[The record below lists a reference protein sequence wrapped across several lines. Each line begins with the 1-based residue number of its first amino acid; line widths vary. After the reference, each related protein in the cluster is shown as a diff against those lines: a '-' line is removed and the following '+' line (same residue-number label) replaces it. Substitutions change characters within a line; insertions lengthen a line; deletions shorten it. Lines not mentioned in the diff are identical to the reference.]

1 LPLRS
6 GRSGRGE
13 RSKRRASRALAEAER
28 PPNPGRWPAAPR
40 PRGMKALLT
49 AEIFL
54 VLVGLIMLGLPIAVS
69 MGLTAVF
76 FFVALGE
83 TEVLTMVPAR
93 MYSSTTSFTLLAI
106 PFFILTGNL
115 MNAGGITHRLFR
127 FAQNLVGHFRGG
139 LGHVVVVS
147 AMIFAGMTGAAVAE
161 AAALGTVQLE
171 GMVKRGFDRK
181 FSAAIVASASTIGP
195 VIPPSIPFVIY
206 GSITGTSVGRL
217 FLGGFVP
224 GFIMG
229 LALMIIVYFVAR
241 RRNYPRERRATAGE
255 LLDSSLGAVSAVATP
270 VIIIGGM
277 VSGIFTPT
285 EAAVAATVYALI
297 LTLFVYREVRIR
309 DLPQILW
316 ETLES
321 SVRVLFIISAAG
333 IFGWLLI
340 HQRVPETVITG
351 LMSLSHN
358 PWVVLLIINVILLVL
373 GCFMEGICIMLLTIP
388 VFMPVITRLGIDPVH
403 FGVMMTLN
411 LMVGLLTPPVG
422 MVLYTLASIGKI
434 PVWSLSHELRWH
446 LFALLTVLFLVTFVP
461 GFVTFVPNLV
471 MGSAR

>member
-1 LPLRS
+1 
-6 GRSGRGE
+6 
-13 RSKRRASRALAEAER
+13 
-28 PPNPGRWPAAPR
+28 
-40 PRGMKALLT
+40 MLT

-54 VLVGLIMLGLPIAVS
+54 VLLGLIMLGLPIAVS

-115 MNAGGITHRLFR
+115 MNTGGITHRLFR
-127 FAQNLVGHFRGG
+127 FAQNLVGHLKGG

-161 AAALGTVQLE
+161 AAALGTVELE
-171 GMVKRGFDRK
+171 GMTKRGFDRK
-181 FSAAIVASASTIGP
+181 FSAAILASASTIGP

-224 GFIMG
+224 GFLMG
-229 LALMIIVYFVAR
+229 IALMIIVYVVSTQR
-241 RRNYPRERRATAGE
+241 GYPKERRATIQE
-255 LLDSSLGAVSAVATP
+255 LMASTLGALSAIATP

-297 LTLFVYREVRIR
+297 LTMFIYKEVKLK
-309 DLPQILW
+309 DLPRILW
-316 ETLES
+316 ETLET

-340 HQRVPETVITG
+340 HQRVPETVIKA
-351 LMSLSHN
+351 LMSLSKN
-358 PWVVLLIINVILLVL
+358 PWVILLVINIILLIL

-388 VFMPVITRLGIDPVH
+388 VFMPMITQLGIDPVH

-422 MVLYTLASIGKI
+422 MVLYTISSIGKI
-434 PVWSLSHELRWH
+434 PVWELAHELRWH
-446 LFALLTVLFLVTFVP
+446 MVALVVVLFLVTYVP
-461 GFVTFVPNLV
+461 GFVTWVPNLL

>member
-1 LPLRS
+1 
-6 GRSGRGE
+6 
-13 RSKRRASRALAEAER
+13 
-28 PPNPGRWPAAPR
+28 
-40 PRGMKALLT
+40 MLT

-115 MNAGGITHRLFR
+115 MNSGGITHRLFR
-127 FAQNLVGHFRGG
+127 FAQNLVGHLKGG

-161 AAALGTVQLE
+161 AAALGTVELE
-171 GMVKRGFDRK
+171 GMTKRGFDRK
-181 FSAAIVASASTIGP
+181 FSAAILASASTIGP

-224 GFIMG
+224 GFLMG
-229 LALMIIVYFVAR
+229 IALMIIVYVVSTQR
-241 RRNYPRERRATAGE
+241 GYPKERRATTQE
-255 LLDSSLGAVSAVATP
+255 LMASSLGALSAIATP

-297 LTLFVYREVRIR
+297 LTMFIYKEVKLK
-309 DLPQILW
+309 DLPRILW
-316 ETLES
+316 ETLET

-340 HQRVPETVITG
+340 HQRVPETVIKA
-351 LMSLSHN
+351 LMSLSKN
-358 PWVVLLIINVILLVL
+358 PWVILLVINIILLIL

-388 VFMPVITRLGIDPVH
+388 VFMPMITQLGIDPVH

-422 MVLYTLASIGKI
+422 MVLYTISSIGKI
-434 PVWSLSHELRWH
+434 PVWELAHELRWH
-446 LFALLTVLFLVTFVP
+446 MVALVVVLFLVTYVP
-461 GFVTFVPNLV
+461 GFVTWVPNLL